1 MIPGG
6 GSTAHATSTRSSGV
20 VIGSVRGFEHRGA
33 FVGRHVDALHRE
45 FPSRDDGPDHVSAGR
60 AAAASV
66 LLLYRL
72 GPLGPGHLSAARD
85 RQTSHRRLHGF
96 RRLHQRDRER
106 VPAESWLHHDD
117 DRLPR
122 PQPGHDRDQRRPA
135 IPYHRRRGLHEHGDR
150 RWRLACGR
158 RHGHVQARDG

>member
-1 MIPGG
+1 MPAPATRNFGVYVLPIRIERFLTVQLRSVALKLQGGASRPTMRPAHDPGG

-72 GPLGPGHLSAARD
+72 GPLGPG
-85 RQTSHRRLHGF
+85 
-96 RRLHQRDRER
+96 
-106 VPAESWLHHDD
+106 
-117 DRLPR
+117 
-122 PQPGHDRDQRRPA
+122 
-135 IPYHRRRGLHEHGDR
+135 
-150 RWRLACGR
+150 
-158 RHGHVQARDG
+158 